1 MTALIEHGVAT
12 PTTEKITLAQY
23 MALPDNGK
31 RYELRKG
38 ELVEMP
44 GPSISHAQIITKL
57 ARYLDIFAEANGL
70 GQVFSDGAF
79 IFDPKNDPNT
89 AVRPDVAF
97 VTQAR
102 FEAVGDYDDVFPGIS
117 GLAVEIVSRTDYLYG
132 VSDKIEDYLRANV
145 RLVWVVNPRRREI
158 FVYELARHGRLLD
171 ANDELDGGEV
181 LPGFKLK
188 VSEIFR
194 QLRREKN
201 QDAQY
206 LER

>member
-1 MTALIEHGVAT
+1 MTALIERGVAT

-57 ARYLDIFAEANGL
+57 ARYLDVFAETNEL

-79 IFDPKNDPNT
+79 VFDPKNDPNT

-102 FEAVGDYDDVFPGIS
+102 FEAVGDYDDAFPGIPD
-117 GLAVEIVSRTDYLYG
+117 LAAEVVSRTDYLYG
-132 VSDKIEDYLRANV
+132 VSDKIEDYLQAKV
-145 RLVWVVNPRRREI
+145 RMVWVINPRRREI
-158 FVYELARHGRLLD
+158 FVYALGKHARLLD

-188 VSEIFR
+188 ISEIFK
-194 QLRREKN
+194 QLKRGKN
-201 QDAQY
+201 FTASV
-206 LER
+206 